1 MKVVKRTPAW
11 LLCAMAV
18 LALATVGVVGGT
30 WAYMAFQDSMEGTV
44 SGAKVSVAADMT
56 AVATSSTISTY
67 SGTNTFENNGT
78 AKIEDG
84 ALVIE
89 NMAEGDQAD
98 VTVTLTNTSTID
110 VAYRVSYETEGTLP
124 LTVSVSDYEE
134 WTTWTVADA
143 STARTFTL
151 TVVYPYS
158 EPPNYADGTGTFTI
172 TCKVETVQA
181 NAPIVNGGT
190 TEEPETPE
198 HTHTYDQ
205 ESDKIATAA
214 TCTANQTNYYKC
226 SCGEVGTTT
235 YEVADTAGHGAVA
248 SIAVTTNPTKTA
260 YTAGETF
267 DKTGMVVTATC
278 EKENCPTYAVT
289 EYTVDKTE
297 ALTTADT
304 TVTVTHEGKTAEV
317 AITVEEVVEPEE
329 PVEATTLTMEAES
342 AKSATYSNGTV
353 VATPAADQASGGK
366 YLHYTHSS
374 STGDATVTY
383 EVTATEA
390 TTMALE
396 IALGHR
402 SAALNAIN
410 TQCKIYINDVEVTIS
425 DDLKFTIDGWEQD
438 SDGDGVKGDWYTF
451 EEFNLGNITLNEGV
465 NTIKILISTD
475 SAFEIDYLTLTGDTT
490 GVTQVVATTEEEMA

>member
-1 MKVVKRTPAW
+1 MKVVKSTPAG
-11 LLCAMAV
+11 LSFAMAV

-30 WAYMAFQDSMEGTV
+30 WAYMAFQDSVEGTV

-67 SGTNTFENNGT
+67 SGTDTFENNGT

-124 LTVSVSDYEE
+124 LTVSVSDYKE
-134 WTTWTVADA
+134 WTTWAVADA

-158 EPPNYADGTGTFTI
+158 ETPNYADGTGTFTI
-172 TCKVETVQA
+172 TCNIETVQA

-190 TEEPETPE
+190 PEEPETPE

-205 ESDKIATAA
+205 ESDEIATAA

-226 SCGEVGTTT
+226 SCGEVGETT
-235 YEVADTAGHGAVA
+235 YEVKDTAGHGAVA

-278 EKENCPTYAVT
+278 VNENCPTYTVT

-304 TVTVTHEGKTAEV
+304 IVTVTYEGKTATV
-317 AITVEEVVEPEE
+317 AITVAEATEPEE
-329 PVEATTLTMEAES
+329 PVETTTLTMEAEAANS
-342 AKSATYSNGTV
+342 MAYIDGSELSV
-353 VATPAADQASGGK
+353 ITPENTWGRVISGGSYVHVVDK
-366 YLHYTHSS
+366 A
-374 STGDATVTY
+374 ATAEYSITA
-383 EVTATEA
+383 EKATELTLTLA
-390 TTMALE
+390 
-396 IALGHR
+396 IAHR
-402 SAALNAIN
+402 SSNLKAIN
-410 TQCKIYINDVEVTIS
+410 TYFKLYVNDVEVKIS
-425 DDLKFTIDGWEQD
+425 DDLVFTLIGWNQ
-438 SDGDGVKGDWYTF
+438 SGGTYYTF
-451 EEFNLGNITLNEGV
+451 EKFDLGKITLNEGT
-465 NTIKILISTD
+465 NTIRFEYTIATGVQ
-475 SAFEIDYLTLTGDTT
+475 FEIDYFELTGDTT
-490 GVTQVVATTEEEMA
+490 GVMQEAATTEEETV